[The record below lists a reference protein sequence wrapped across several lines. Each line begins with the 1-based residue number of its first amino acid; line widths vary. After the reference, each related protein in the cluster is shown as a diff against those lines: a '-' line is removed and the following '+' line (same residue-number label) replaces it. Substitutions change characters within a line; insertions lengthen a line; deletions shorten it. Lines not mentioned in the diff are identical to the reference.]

1 MLDNIIFGIARF
13 IRGAADTAS
22 NIVEANINI
31 IATTLSTTTN
41 NEDIVN
47 NPTII
52 EQLDGNWVVVSLGDE
67 SSSVT
72 KS

>member
-13 IRGAADTAS
+13 VRGAAYTAS
-22 NIVEANINI
+22 NIVEANTNI
-31 IATTLSTTTN
+31 ISTILSTTTD

-47 NPTII
+47 NPI
-52 EQLDGNWVVVSLGDE
+52 EKLNGDWVVVSLGE
-67 SSSVT
+67 ASSSVT